1 MKEIINYKNFSKKK
15 ITLLKKKFIN
25 NKPFPHMV
33 IDNFF
38 DKKFLNKII
47 KYYKIN
53 DNWINYSFVNN
64 LRSLVLMIDR
74 K

>member
-1 MKEIINYKNFSKKK
+1 MKEIINYKNFNKKNG
-15 ITLLKKKFIN
+15 IIKKKFIN
-25 NKPFPHMV
+25 NKPFPHIV

-53 DNWINYSFVNN
+53 DN
-64 LRSLVLMIDR
+64 
-74 K
+74 